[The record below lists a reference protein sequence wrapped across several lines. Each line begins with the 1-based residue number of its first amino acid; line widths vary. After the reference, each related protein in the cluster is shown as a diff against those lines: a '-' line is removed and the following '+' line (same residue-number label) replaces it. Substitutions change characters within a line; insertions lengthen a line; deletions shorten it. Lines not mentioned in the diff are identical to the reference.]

1 MIQFIATFKEEVK
14 TIIRIIKM
22 YTTCGFRKALRNLW
36 REAQICRIHR
46 RNIRYA
52 RRYDR
57 QENLRLHFGCGPRIR
72 PGWVNIDLSAAQA
85 DLHR

>member
-1 MIQFIATFKEEVK
+1 
-14 TIIRIIKM
+14 M